1 MSVTPALGLWR
12 WTDTSLTADGWTPG
26 SGQSGL
32 QRETLSLVVLMRG
45 RGIIRNGM
53 TRGAMAKHKDKDRRR
68 RDLNVD
74 D

>member
-1 MSVTPALGLWR
+1 
-12 WTDTSLTADGWTPG
+12 
-26 SGQSGL
+26 
-32 QRETLSLVVLMRG
+32 MRG

-74 D
+74 E